1 MRYASI
7 LFALMLVMALTSSAY
22 AAQEKAVFW
31 ASNPV
36 SPGET
41 AMVVGSGLGDTKQV
55 AFTRLED
62 APAGEPGADALSRLP
77 AEAQMIKPAQVSE
90 LSVKFVLPDAEKPG
104 LYAVQTISDT
114 GRSEVIVLNRPDL
127 RWVQGD
133 AGLQA
138 TPGGWVRGFGVCL
151 GEAGRT
157 TNMLLKGPQVV
168 SLKAQGDSYALRAA
182 LPKDL
187 PIGD

>member
-1 MRYASI
+1 MKMRYAS
-7 LFALMLVMALTSSAY
+7 LLLDLLLVIALTSSAY

-41 AMVVGSGLGDTKQV
+41 AMVVGAGLGDTKQV

-90 LSVKFVLPDAEKPG
+90 FSVKVVLPDAGKPG
-104 LYAVQTISDT
+104 RYAVQTISDT
-114 GRSEVIVLNRPDL
+114 GRIQELV
-127 RWVQGD
+127 
-133 AGLQA
+133 
-138 TPGGWVRGFGVCL
+138 
-151 GEAGRT
+151 
-157 TNMLLKGPQVV
+157 
-168 SLKAQGDSYALRAA
+168 
-182 LPKDL
+182 
-187 PIGD
+187 